1 MADDEERDAFGY
13 RTEHDVH
20 PAISLRVGEGK
31 HSETLQPAIMIYFR
45 IEHDEEPVV
54 LALELTLAEFL
65 RDELERWCRR
75 AHEKHFE

>member
-1 MADDEERDAFGY
+1 MADDEEGDVFGY
-13 RTEHDVH
+13 RNAPGVR
-20 PAISLRVGEGK
+20 PAVSLRVGEGK
-31 HSETLQPAIMIYFR
+31 HSETLQPEIMIYFR

-65 RDELERWCRR
+65 RDELEHWCRR